1 MMHLGLNCVGVLI
14 AAIVSGATGL
24 AFPLIAT
31 PIFLVDYAP
40 PQAILITSLC
50 SLSGQLLSIQLL
62 RQTITYEIRWPLIF
76 AGLFGVPFGTFAL
89 LWCDGRIIQFGLGGL
104 LAVCGAWRLSG
115 GWRGGFRVCCS
126 ERVIGACGGLCGG
139 MFGVSSAIPS
149 IWLTM
154 SGLDKTK
161 QRAILQPYIIA
172 IQCASLVALLYN
184 GKFTATVWQAL
195 ELYSLPLVA
204 GIFVGTFSF
213 RLFSSEAYARAV
225 SGLVMLSG
233 FALFLH

>member
-1 MMHLGLNCVGVLI
+1 MMHLAINCVGVLI

-31 PIFLVDYAP
+31 PIFLVDYTP

-50 SLSGQLLSIQLL
+50 SLSGQLLSIRVL
-62 RQTITYEIRWPLIF
+62 RQTIAYEIRWPLIF
-76 AGLFGVPFGTFAL
+76 AGLFGVPFGTFVL
-89 LWCDGRIIQFGLGGL
+89 LRCDGRIIRFGLGVL
-104 LAVCGAWRLSG
+104 LVICGAWRLSG
-115 GWRGGFRVCCS
+115 GARGGFRACYS
-126 ERVIGACGGLCGG
+126 ERVIGVCGGLCGG
-139 MFGVSSAIPS
+139 MFGVSSAIPA
-149 IWLTM
+149 IWLAV

-172 IQCASLVALLYN
+172 VQCASLLVLLYN
-184 GKFTATVWQAL
+184 GIFTATVWQAL
-195 ELYSLPLVA
+195 ELYLLPLVA
-204 GIFVGTFSF
+204 GIFFGTFSF

-233 FALFLH
+233 FALFFH